1 MKALPGRN
9 NNSVR
14 DFFACTQALWRL
26 AAVFFLTFTLLRV
39 IFYFVFLPPDLPATT
54 GEFLRA
60 FYLGARFDLRL
71 CAVLI
76 LPAAIIGFYAKAD
89 PTLNRTAR
97 NAWSAFY
104 ACAAFLLLLVYILD
118 FGYYGY
124 LERRVNATV
133 LNFGGNLAISFEM
146 INETYH
152 ATWVV
157 FALIL
162 LAIVFFFAFKRFVL
176 YERPRLAFTQ
186 KRRISLGLVALL
198 ILIIGIHGALNQYPL
213 RWSDAYFSP
222 HRFIADL
229 SLNPVLFLNDT
240 FQFREKPYD
249 IDKARSH
256 YPLMSRYWAVP
267 SPDAQAMTFKR
278 PVALT
283 PVPAPRPPNVI
294 YIIMESF
301 ASYKTGT
308 WGNKLNASPYFDQ
321 LVKRGVLFENFFTPS
336 EATARSIFTMF
347 TSSPDMTM
355 RTTSTRNPFL
365 VEQNTVLNAFI
376 NYDKYYFI
384 GGSASWGNIRGVL
397 KNNAKDLQLYEQDQ
411 LEGKRTD
418 VWGLSDYDLFKA
430 TFKTLKARSSSKPF
444 FAFIQSASFHRPF
457 TIPDEKGAF
466 ESEHPTKAALAEGG
480 FMDEAEYNSFRF
492 SDYSLGYF
500 FELIDKDPTFEN
512 TIFVIHGDHGLPHY
526 NAAHL
531 PAGFKNYG
539 LNRFHVPLL
548 VLAPKMLEPARRQ
561 EMASEVDVMPTLAGL
576 TNHPFEFCSM
586 GRNLFNDKT
595 GDRHYDFS
603 FAYYSS
609 PLEILLYDQEY
620 LIKGTPG
627 KTEGLYKYRDTD
639 FKKDHRDLEPEKFH
653 EMSDLLQGHYEMARW
668 LNYNN
673 KPGCVP

>member
-1 MKALPGRN
+1 MNEYPGRKS
-9 NNSVR
+9 NSVR
-14 DFFACTQALWRL
+14 DFFVSTQALWRL
-26 AAVFFLTFTLLRV
+26 ALVFFFTFTILRV
-39 IFYFVFLPPDLPATT
+39 IFYFAFLPADLPATF
-54 GEFLRA
+54 GQFVRA

-76 LPAAIIGFYAKAD
+76 LPLAIFSFYGNAD

-97 NAWSAFY
+97 KAWSAFY
-104 ACAAFLLLLVYILD
+104 ALAAFIVLLLYILD

-124 LERRVNATV
+124 LERRLNATV
-133 LNFGGNLAISFEM
+133 LNFGDNLAISYEM

-152 ATWVV
+152 ATWVI
-157 FALIL
+157 FGLLL
-162 LAIVFFFAFKRFVL
+162 LAVAFYFGFKRFVL
-176 YERPRLAFTQ
+176 FERPRLQLTQ
-186 KRRISLGLVALL
+186 KRRISNGAVAML
-198 ILIIGIHGALNQYPL
+198 ILIIGVHGALNQYPL

-222 HRFIADL
+222 HSFIADL

-249 IDKARSH
+249 VDKARAH
-256 YPLMSRYWAVP
+256 YPVMSRYLGVTE
-267 SPDAQAMTFKR
+267 PDPQKMNYRR
-278 PVALT
+278 PVVLT
-283 PVPAPRPPNVI
+283 PLPAARPNVV

-308 WGNKLNASPYFDQ
+308 WGNKLNASPYFDE
-321 LVKRGVLFENFFTPS
+321 LVKQGVLFENFYTPS

-365 VEQNTVLNAFI
+365 VEQNTVLNAFTD
-376 NYDKYYFI
+376 YEKYYFI

-397 KNNAKDLQLYEQDQ
+397 KNNAKDLQLFEQDH

-430 TFKTLKARSSSKPF
+430 TFKTLKARNSGKPF
-444 FAFIQSASFHRPF
+444 FAYIQSASFHRPF
-457 TIPDEKGAF
+457 TIPEEKGEF
-466 ESEHPTKAALAEGG
+466 EAEQPTKAALTEGG

-500 FELIDKDPTFEN
+500 FKLIKNDPTFAN
-512 TIFVIHGDHGLPHY
+512 TVFVIHGDHGLPHY
-526 NAAHL
+526 NAANL
-531 PAGFKNYG
+531 PAGFKSYG

-548 VLAPKMLEPARRQ
+548 VLAPDLLKPAKRQ

-576 TNHPFEFCSM
+576 TNHPFVFCSM
-586 GRNLFNDKT
+586 GRNLFADKP
-595 GDRHYDFS
+595 GDRRYDFS

-609 PLEILLYDQEY
+609 PLEILLYDHEY
-620 LIKGTPG
+620 LVKGTPG
-627 KTEGLYKYRDTD
+627 KTQGLYRYRDVD
-639 FKKDHRDLEPEKFH
+639 FKKDYQAIEPERFR
-653 EMSDLLQGHYEMARW
+653 EMSELLQGHYEMARW

-673 KPGCVP
+673 KPGCVQ